1 MSHAPS
7 EMQPW
12 VLDGGAVD
20 IPCDEAITYWRAG
33 DTDCHLSLS
42 DGSEVVSV
50 RATPEVAAS
59 VRADIQARMADGE
72 STPVLASHLT
82 VLGLREAVQAWA
94 VED

>member
-12 VLDGGAVD
+12 MLDGGAVD

>member
-94 VED
+94 VGD

>member
-7 EMQPW
+7 EVQPW

-59 VRADIQARMADGE
+59 VRADIQARIAGGE

-82 VLGLREAVQAWA
+82 ELGLREAVQAWA
-94 VED
+94 AED

>member
-1 MSHAPS
+1 MSHAPV
-7 EMQPW
+7 EVRPA

-20 IPCDEAITYWRAG
+20 IPVSEVTTSWRDG
-33 DTDCHLSLS
+33 DTDCHVTLL

-59 VRADIQARMADGE
+59 VRADIQARIDDGE

-82 VLGLREAVQAWA
+82 QLGIRDAVHEWVL
-94 VED
+94 ED